1 MEINKESFLEG
12 LKNQFESSEAENV
25 KLDIKFT
32 QLATWDSLTRFS
44 IIAFVEDDYNI
55 EITAEQL
62 TSFETPNDLYAYIE
76 NNANK

>member
-12 LKNQFESSEAENV
+12 LKDQFENSEAENIT
-25 KLDIKFT
+25 LDGKFA

-55 EITAEQL
+55 VITSEQL
-62 TSFETPNDLYAYIE
+62 NSFETPNDLYSYIE
-76 NNANK
+76 NNI